1 MLAKAEAKHIRLSA
15 KKARLVIGL
24 VKGKTVE
31 EAGSL
36 LDHLNKG
43 ATEPLRKLL
52 NSAFANANFNKQ
64 DKLLAKEMY
73 VSQMTAD
80 DGPMFRR
87 YRAATMGRASV
98 IRHRT
103 SHIYIE
109 LDKVVETPKKEN
121 TGS

>member
-15 KKARLVIGL
+15 KKARLVIDL
-24 VKGKTVE
+24 VRGKTVE
-31 EAGSL
+31 EAGYL

-43 ATEPLRKLL
+43 ASAPIKKLL
-52 NSAFANANFNKQ
+52 DSAFANANFNKQ
-64 DKLLAKEMY
+64 DKLLAKELY
-73 VSQMTAD
+73 ISKIVAD

-87 YRAATMGRASV
+87 YRAATMGRASI

-109 LDKVVETPKKEN
+109 LDKVIETSNKVN

>member
-15 KKARLVIGL
+15 KKARLVIHL

-52 NSAFANANFNKQ
+52 DSAFANANFNKQ

-73 VSQMTAD
+73 VSKMTAD